1 MHNGFSSCREEELHK
16 IFVPLSHVC
25 EKEAFLISKRGEIK
39 LPSNKI
45 LTEKQAYVA
54 ELREKL
60 TNSVAGVVV
69 DYKGISV
76 ANDTK
81 LRAELRAAG
90 VEYAVVKNTM
100 LRLAIKD
107 TDLEG
112 MSDAL
117 EGSTAIAI
125 AVEDPMAAA
134 RILNKYAEG
143 SKGAFSLKAGYMDGK
158 AMDVNEVVAIANLPS
173 REGLLSML
181 LSALTGNLRGLA
193 VALKAVADKKEEEV
207 A

>member
-1 MHNGFSSCREEELHK
+1 M
-16 IFVPLSHVC
+16 
-25 EKEAFLISKRGEIK
+25 
-39 LPSNKI
+39 PSNKI

-76 ANDTK
+76 SNDTK

-90 VEYAVVKNTM
+90 VEYSVVKNTM

-112 MSDAL
+112 MSNTL

-125 AVEDPMAAA
+125 ASEDPMAAA
-134 RILNKYAEG
+134 RILNKYAEA

-193 VALKAVADKKEEEV
+193 VALNAVAEKKGEEV